1 MIETIENQSLGLSMK
16 VNKDLAKFMFNNII
30 FFSERNLRKNGIFA
44 FKFTMKW
51 AEDFFQESQ
60 CEIVKT
66 LSFLIEEGLLQYS
79 RLNHGDDVFMMSPQ
93 EISEYGQKTING
105 MLKRNKVLQ

>member
-1 MIETIENQSLGLSMK
+1 MTENQNLGLPMK
-16 VNKDLAKFMFNNII
+16 VNKDLAKFMFSNIV
-30 FFSERNLRKNGIFA
+30 FFSERNLKKTGIFA

-51 AEDFFQESQ
+51 AEDFFQETQ
-60 CEIVKT
+60 CEIVRT
-66 LSFLIEEGLLQYS
+66 LSFLIEEGLLHYS
-79 RLNHGDDVFMMSPQ
+79 RLNHGENVFMMAPQ